1 MKRAI
6 VSVVVWCFL
15 SVSISTGLAQSA
27 QPRHPDFSPK
37 AAGITLD
44 AAKKPDVIAPIA
56 KQNGGKKSFW
66 KSPWPYVIAGAVI
79 AGVIIATKGYDDS
92 PSGGYQAPAG
102 NSQNR

>member
-1 MKRAI
+1 LKRAI
-6 VSVVVWCFL
+6 VSVVVLCVL
-15 SVSISTGLAQSA
+15 AVSPGLAQSA
-27 QPRHPDFSPK
+27 QPHGPDFSPK
-37 AAGITLD
+37 AAGITL
-44 AAKKPDVIAPIA
+44 AAVKNAEVIAPIA

-102 NSQNR
+102 NSR

>member
-6 VSVVVWCFL
+6 VSVVVLCVL
-15 SVSISTGLAQSA
+15 AVSPGLAQNA
-27 QPRHPDFSPK
+27 RPRRPDFSPK
-37 AAGITLD
+37 AAGITL
-44 AAKKPDVIAPIA
+44 ATVKTSDVIAPIA

-92 PSGGYQAPAG
+92 PSGGYQAPAA
-102 NSQNR
+102 NLQNR